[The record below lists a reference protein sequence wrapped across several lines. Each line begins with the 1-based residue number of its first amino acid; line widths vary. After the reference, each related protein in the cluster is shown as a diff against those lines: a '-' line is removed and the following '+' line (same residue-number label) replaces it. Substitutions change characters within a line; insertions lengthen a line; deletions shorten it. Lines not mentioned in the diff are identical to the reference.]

1 MTELK
6 IGPSLMKFFNIS
18 LETYSVKTTKSRMEK
33 ILKSISITNIYSCR
47 LLASFLA
54 EIEPTINEFSVA
66 LNIWLGSGITV
77 SSKHEVKFIQAC

>member
-33 ILKSISITNIYSCR
+33 IFKGISVTYIYSCR

-54 EIEPTINEFSVA
+54 EIEPTITNSAV
-66 LNIWLGSGITV
+66 
-77 SSKHEVKFIQAC
+77 H